1 MFLFKILSS
10 IYVIRG
16 KVLEG
21 LDNRGL
27 AAEAF
32 KDALKVDVSCSEA
45 FYAITQH
52 QILTAVEEK
61 ALLKS
66 LEFGKLTG
74 NEGELV
80 EFLYKMRLK
89 KYDKPADL
97 MIPNKYKDLAMS
109 LDLLVYQA
117 ERHYYNCDY
126 AECFRLSQ
134 M

>member
-1 MFLFKILSS
+1 M
-10 IYVIRG
+10 
-16 KVLEG
+16 EG

-32 KDALKVDVSCSEA
+32 KEALKVDVTCSEA

-52 QILTAVEEK
+52 QMLTADEEK
-61 ALLKS
+61 SLLKS
-66 LEFGKLTG
+66 LDFKKLAG
-74 NEGELV
+74 DEGDLV
-80 EFLYKMRLK
+80 EFLYKVRLK

-97 MIPNKYKDLAMS
+97 LIPNKYKDLAMS

-126 AECFRLSQ
+126 TECFKLSQ
-134 M
+134 L